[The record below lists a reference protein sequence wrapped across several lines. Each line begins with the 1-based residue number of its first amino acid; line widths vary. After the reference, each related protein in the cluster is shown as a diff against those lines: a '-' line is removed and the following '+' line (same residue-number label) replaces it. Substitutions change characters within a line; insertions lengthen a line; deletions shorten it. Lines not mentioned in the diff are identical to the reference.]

1 MKPILTF
8 LTPSGPI
15 AAACLFAAW
24 IGHAQAGS
32 PPAKVLGASLPASA
46 LIQWS
51 AVSGATDYIIEYKAS
66 AASTW
71 STFADG
77 VSTRRGVTISGLV
90 NGTACDFRV
99 SSVVAGVTSVPSTV
113 LSLTP
118 SNTPDPNALRHIL
131 STGQSL
137 SVGSNGAPALTTVQP
152 YNNRMLASGNGSL
165 IPLVEPCPGGTASA
179 ETMGSAMANHLRSL
193 TGSEYRGIVTM
204 HGVGST
210 AYSGL
215 KKGTTPYTNGQNQQG
230 AAFNLAQE
238 ENRAYLVQAVTTV
251 HGENDEADHVSAADY
266 AGFLEEWQADY
277 ETDAKA
283 LTGQTGV
290 VPLFTCQMSSW
301 MRYYSKQPTTA
312 LGQLKAARENPT
324 KIFLVTPKYIFDY
337 ADFVHIRNHGYRRL
351 GEYYGKVMKK
361 VLVDRQ
367 PWLPLSPI
375 GITRNGR
382 TITARFHVPVPP
394 LKFDT
399 AAVLE
404 TPDFGFEYHDSAS
417 SARIR
422 SVRITGPDTVTIEL
436 DQVPTGTGGT
446 LAYAFTGNPYTPAG
460 RYNSTAARGNL
471 RDSDATPSPSFDANI
486 PVSMGGT
493 LPNWCVTFNDPIT
506 VSAVAPPV
514 LTATSSST
522 SGTIDLTWTATSGAT
537 GYQVQRATSPGGPYT
552 TITTLGPGSLAHA
565 DAGLV
570 ATTPNFYS
578 ITAVHP
584 DGDVSS
590 NEAVASPG
598 GRAAASL
605 TWSGGLSSG
614 AWDFTT
620 NNWLRGATASA
631 FLAGDSVTF
640 ANAPAGLSIR
650 PTVPVF
656 PASMAFTNT
665 SSTLSL
671 ITSGSAFIGGGASL
685 TKSGAGTVNIA
696 PLANLLSL
704 TGSVLVANNEIVTV
718 SSTSSLIP
726 GMRVTEH
733 GGGLRNLS
741 TVVSILDATRFI
753 IAPTPVTAKASTT
766 LYFGMPNTFDGGTYL
781 AGGTVA
787 LGSVHANQYGLGS
800 GPVVFQGGTLTM
812 YSPSTNGAGVMRNPV
827 IVETTGRLNAAQRCD
842 LEFPLSGA
850 GTLDL
855 AIPYIRTDL
864 KGDWSKFT
872 GRVNAT
878 TTNATEGEFRIN
890 NLFDMPMAA
899 LTLGAK
905 VNANHVMPVPAE
917 GLGFS
922 IGEIA
927 GVPGSLLKGAPPT
940 TVAGRVFTYT
950 IGGRNSDSTFAGII
964 TDQAV
969 TVSAPIA
976 SPTAIRKTGTGT
988 WTLSGANTHT
998 GSTTVAAGTLKIS
1011 SPGSITNSAATE
1023 VQAGGTLEMAGGS
1036 LATGPVAI
1044 LAGGTLMGFGTIQGP
1059 ITNSGLIVGT
1069 AQGTPAITG
1078 NLINN
1083 GTVRLTEGSTISVS
1097 GTFTNNGVLNI
1108 IGGSQTLPANL
1119 VNHGVIMDDSLLQP
1133 VTATC
1138 ANGLFTASIPSRSGF
1153 RYQLQHRPALTSG
1166 AWQDVGGQVS
1176 GNGAVIAL
1184 SQPISAGADKG
1195 FYRISISP

>member
-1 MKPILTF
+1 VNRAV
-8 LTPSGPI
+8 PSSNRLAAVGLI
-15 AAACLFAAW
+15 AAL
-24 IGHAQAGS
+24 IGHVHAG
-32 PPAKVLGASLPASA
+32 PAPTKVLGASFPSSA

-51 AVSGATDYIIEYKAS
+51 AVSGATDYVINYKAS

-77 VSTRRGVTISGLV
+77 VSTRRGVSISSLV
-90 NGTACDFRV
+90 DGTAYDFRV
-99 SSVVAGVTSVPSTV
+99 SSVVAGVVSVPSTV

-118 SNTPDPNALRHIL
+118 GSTPDPNVLRHIL

-137 SVGSNGAPALTTVQP
+137 SIGSNGAPALTTVQP

-165 IPLVEPCPGGTASA
+165 IPLVEPGPGGTDLA
-179 ETMGSAMANHLRSL
+179 ETMGSAMANHLRFL
-193 TGSEYRGIVTM
+193 AGSEYRSVVTM
-204 HGVGST
+204 HGVGGT

-215 KKGTTPYTNGQNQQG
+215 KKGTTPYSNGQNQQS
-230 AAFNLAQE
+230 AAFNLAQA

-251 HGENDEADHVSAADY
+251 HGENDEADHVSAVDY

-277 ETDAKA
+277 EADAKA
-283 LTGQTGV
+283 LTGQSGV
-290 VPLFTCQMSSW
+290 IPLFTCQMSSW
-301 MRYYSKQPTTA
+301 MRYYSKNPTTA

-337 ADFVHIRNHGYRRL
+337 ADFVHIKNHGYRRL

-367 PWLPLSPI
+367 PWLPLSPTA
-375 GITRNGR
+375 ITRNGK

-399 AAVLE
+399 SAVLE
-404 TPDFGFEYHDSAS
+404 TPHFGFEYHDSVS

-422 SVRITGPDTVTIEL
+422 SVRISGPDTVTIQL
-436 DQVPTGTGGT
+436 DQVPTGADGT
-446 LAYAFTGNPYTPAG
+446 LAYAFTGDPYTAAG

-471 RDSDATPSPSFDANI
+471 RDSDPTPSSSFDANI

-493 LPNWCVTFNDPIT
+493 LPNWCMTFNDPIT

-514 LTATSSST
+514 LTAGSGI
-522 SGTIDLTWTATSGAT
+522 SGTINLAWTATSGAS
-537 GYQVQRATSPGGPYT
+537 GYQVQRATSPGGPYS
-552 TITTLGPGSLAHA
+552 TIIALGPGSLSHA

-570 ATTPNFYS
+570 ATTPYFYS

-590 NEAVASPG
+590 NEAVAASG

-631 FLAGDSVTF
+631 CLAGDAVTF

-671 ITSGSAFIGGGASL
+671 ISAQSAFIGGRASL

-696 PLANLLSL
+696 PLANLVSL
-704 TGSVLVANNEIVTV
+704 AASTLVANNEVVTV
-718 SSTSSLIP
+718 SSTANLVP
-726 GMRVTEH
+726 GMCVSEH
-733 GGGLRNLS
+733 SGGLRNLS
-741 TVVSILDATRFI
+741 TVVSIIDATRFT
-753 IAPTPVTAKASTT
+753 IAPTPAAAKPSTT
-766 LYFGMPNTFDGGTYL
+766 LYFGMPHTFDGGTYL
-781 AGGTVA
+781 AGGT
-787 LGSVHANQYGLGS
+787 LIMGSVHANQHGLGT

-827 IVETTGRLNAAQRCD
+827 IVETTGKLNAAQRCD
-842 LEFPLSGA
+842 LEFPMTGT

-855 AIPYIRTDL
+855 GIPFIRTEL

-872 GRVNAT
+872 GRVNVT

-899 LTLGAK
+899 IALGNK
-905 VNANHVMPVPAE
+905 VNANHVIAVPPE
-917 GLGFS
+917 GIGFS
-922 IGEIA
+922 IGEVA
-927 GVPGSLLKGAPPT
+927 GVAGSFLKGAPT
-940 TVAGRVFTYT
+940 INAGRIFTYT
-950 IGGRNSDSTFAGII
+950 VGGKNTDATFAGII
-964 TDQAV
+964 TEQAAGA
-969 TVSAPIA
+969 T
-976 SPTAIRKTGTGT
+976 TAIRKTGSGT

-998 GSTTVAAGTLKIS
+998 GSTTVAAGKLKIS
-1011 SPGSITNSAATE
+1011 SPGSITNSAAMD
-1023 VQAGGTLEMAGGS
+1023 VLSGGTLEMAGGS
-1036 LATGPVAI
+1036 LATGPVSI
-1044 LAGGTLMGFGTIQGP
+1044 LAGGTLKGSGAVKGP
-1059 ITNSGLIVGT
+1059 VINDGLVLGT
-1069 AQGTPAITG
+1069 AQGTPAING

-1108 IGGSQTLPANL
+1108 IGGSQNLPANF
-1119 VNHGVIMDDSLLQP
+1119 VNNGVVMDDSLLQP
-1133 VTATC
+1133 VQTTIA
-1138 ANGLFTASIPSRSGF
+1138 GGVFTASILSQNGFIYQVQRCADLINPTWVNAAPSK
-1153 RYQLQHRPALTSG
+1153 P
-1166 AWQDVGGQVS
+1166 
-1176 GNGAVIAL
+1176 GNGSVISFSVPVEPQNPRGL
-1184 SQPISAGADKG
+1184 
-1195 FYRISISP
+1195 FRISIAP